1 VTGTMTP
8 PPRVA
13 IRLHAADVLT
23 VAFVTALSVLV
34 VANAARVP
42 HWRHV
47 VVVCGLV
54 ASSVLALA
62 WMRAHSRSA
71 IVRFLHDWSLAP
83 IVYVL
88 YREMFFV
95 TGPLH
100 GGRVIDGALIAADRW
115 LFGTEPTAWI
125 GGFAQPAVTELL
137 QVAYTSFYVLILTV
151 GGELWRRTDDRAFRR
166 YLFACGVTFYVSF
179 VGYLVAP
186 AIGPR
191 MTLYDVATLER
202 QMPGLWLT
210 PYLRWFVNAGGLVP
224 RGLSGAAA
232 AALAH
237 RDAFP
242 SGHAMV
248 TIVLM
253 VHAWRNRLATRW
265 FVTPAGTLLVLA
277 TVYLRYHYV
286 IDVLAGGLLA
296 CACLAAAPLLQ
307 DWIGEVLDLRGL
319 RLPDRPAPR

>member
-1 VTGTMTP
+1 MTP

-13 IRLHAADVLT
+13 IRLHAVDVLT

-34 VANAARVP
+34 LANASRIP

-47 VVVCGLV
+47 CAVCGMV
-54 ASSVLALA
+54 AFGVLALA
-62 WMRAHSRSA
+62 WVRAHTRSV

-88 YREMFFV
+88 YREMYSV

-100 GGRVIDGALIAADRW
+100 GGRVIDAALIAADRW

-125 GGFAQPAVTELL
+125 GGFAQPLVTETL
-137 QVAYTSFYVLILTV
+137 QLAYTLFYILILTV
-151 GGELWRRTDDRAFRR
+151 GAELWRRTDERAFRR

-179 VGYLVAP
+179 VGYLIAP
-186 AIGPR
+186 AVGPR

-224 RGLSGAAA
+224 NGMFGAAA
-232 AALAH
+232 TALAH

-253 VHAWRNRLATRW
+253 VHAWRSRLAARW
-265 FVTPAGTLLVLA
+265 FVTPAGTLLILA

-286 IDVLAGGLLA
+286 IDVLAGGVLA
-296 CACLAAAPLLQ
+296 CTCLAIAPPLH
-307 DWIGEVLDLRGL
+307 DWIGAALDSRGL
-319 RLPDRPAPR
+319 RLPDRPSPR

>member
-1 VTGTMTP
+1 MTP

-23 VAFVTALSVLV
+23 VAFVAALSVLV
-34 VANAARVP
+34 AAYASRIP
-42 HWRHV
+42 HWHHV
-47 VVVCGLV
+47 IVVCGLV
-54 ASSVLALA
+54 AFSVLGLA
-62 WMRAHSRSA
+62 WMRAHTRSA

-125 GGFAQPAVTELL
+125 GAFAQPVVTELL
-137 QVAYTSFYVLILTV
+137 QVTYTSFYVLIIIV
-151 GGELWRRTDDRAFRR
+151 GGELWRRTNDRAFRR
-166 YLFACGVTFYVSF
+166 YLFACGVTFYASF

-191 MTLYDVATLER
+191 MTLYDVVTLER

-224 RGLSGAAA
+224 KGVSGAVA

-253 VHAWRNRLATRW
+253 VHAWRNRLAGRW
-265 FVTPAGTLLVLA
+265 VVTPAGTLLILA

-286 IDVLAGGLLA
+286 VDVLAGGVLA
-296 CACLAAAPLLQ
+296 CVCLAVAPPLQNWISAA
-307 DWIGEVLDLRGL
+307 LDARGL
-319 RLPDRPAPR
+319 YLPDRSSSR